1 MANHGGPCLG
11 MAPIKIDLINCI
23 AMRKILKDF
32 RINFLIWNPECL
44 GVTSVDCAQEIKT
57 V

>member
-1 MANHGGPCLG
+1 MTNHGGPCLG

-23 AMRKILKDF
+23 AMRKIFEDF
-32 RINFLIWNPECL
+32 RINFLIWNAQCL
-44 GVTSVDCAQEIKT
+44 GVTSVDCVQEIKT